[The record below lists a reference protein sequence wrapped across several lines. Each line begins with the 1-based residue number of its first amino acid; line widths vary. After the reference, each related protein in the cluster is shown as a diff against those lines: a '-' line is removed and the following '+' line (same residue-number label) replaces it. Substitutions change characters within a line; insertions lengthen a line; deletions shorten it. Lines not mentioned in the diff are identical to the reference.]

1 MRKIDTGTDFITP
14 EFFNV
19 LFFQQKNIV
28 IFPYVDLKHLHS
40 LEIFTA
46 GHNVVDLESTALHNL
61 KEILEFESTNTYS
74 QMPSLYFIYN
84 LDKDKVKEVMTLESI
99 RCILNARENISELVN
114 GSKFVFYNK
123 KSNQFLNLED
133 QDLAFEEF
141 LITSSRSKEVL
152 QDTIQKIKLIS
163 SQIFTEINEDPS
175 LGSLPQLLKDF
186 DKKYWNRILEF
197 TSNYF
202 DIEISPPTFSGVAES
217 SAHMTESKEELKDY
231 SEEYTILVS
240 TNKSIGKEFI
250 QLLHDYRSKRVNPSH
265 LVLEQ
270 LFNPRELYNYLR
282 NHHWIEGIPATFVK
296 EWSEMKLSQYKLT
309 EQDQADFEDILKR
322 LGLELDA
329 IDPQDTEM
337 TPYKKLLARKK
348 AIKTPLSFPSL
359 GENWVEFRQWI
370 VSHIEELERFSE
382 KSSQITPKEED
393 GTTLIISN
401 KFSQTTQ
408 DIFKTAESLFKI
420 YRNDL
425 SLTDASLVIA
435 EYGKGLETV
444 LHEKIS
450 PVFSETVNK
459 YRTKF
464 KAKKTSVE
472 FDKRFGNLM
481 KSKSINLGTWV
492 AIIEKC
498 SRVQKS
504 EELREFYQCLNSQ
517 FDITVLDAIKK
528 ACIFLSSWRN
538 KSVHNN
544 ILALEKV
551 VPLRERTVQL
561 VNPVI
566 AALYAEIRSES
577 HIPPMID
584 FSLYKGWLLNNLD
597 KINELVKTKLS
608 I

>member
-1 MRKIDTGTDFITP
+1 MRQSLINSFGLYT
-14 EFFNV
+14 
-19 LFFQQKNIV
+19 NI
-28 IFPYVDLKHLHS
+28 L
-40 LEIFTA
+40 
-46 GHNVVDLESTALHNL
+46 
-61 KEILEFESTNTYS
+61 
-74 QMPSLYFIYN
+74 
-84 LDKDKVKEVMTLESI
+84 
-99 RCILNARENISELVN
+99 
-114 GSKFVFYNK
+114 
-123 KSNQFLNLED
+123 
-133 QDLAFEEF
+133 
-141 LITSSRSKEVL
+141 LI
-152 QDTIQKIKLIS
+152 
-163 SQIFTEINEDPS
+163 
-175 LGSLPQLLKDF
+175 
-186 DKKYWNRILEF
+186 NRILEF

-202 DIEISPPTFSGVAES
+202 DIEIHPTTFSEVAES

-231 SEEYTILVS
+231 SDEYIILVS
-240 TNKSIGKEFI
+240 INKNIGKEFI

-270 LFNPRELYNYLR
+270 LFNPQELYNYLR

-309 EQDQADFEDILKR
+309 EKDHADFEDILKH
-322 LGLELDA
+322 LDLELDA
-329 IDPQDTEM
+329 IDPQDTEI

-348 AIKTPLSFPSL
+348 AIKTPLSFSSL
-359 GENWVEFRQWI
+359 GENWVEFQQWI

-393 GTTLIISN
+393 GITLIMSN
-401 KFSQTTQ
+401 KFSPTIQN
-408 DIFKTAESLFKI
+408 IFKTAENLFKI

-444 LHEKIS
+444 LHEKVS
-450 PVFSETVNK
+450 PIFSETVKK
-459 YRTKF
+459 YRTNF

-481 KSKSINLGTWV
+481 KSKSISLGMWV
-492 AIIEKC
+492 AIIEK
-498 SRVQKS
+498 SDRIQPS
-504 EELREFYQCLNSQ
+504 EELREFYKCLNNQ
-517 FDITVLDAIKK
+517 FDVTVLDAIKK

-566 AALYAEIRSES
+566 AALYGKGRSGS
-577 HIPPMID
+577 HIPSITD
-584 FSLYKGWLLNNLD
+584 FSRYKSWLKDNLNE
-597 KINELVKTKLS
+597 INMLIKTKNH
-608 I
+608 